1 MNNYFVEQY
10 YITKMIQNPVLSF
23 MTIDVKIKELLKNYN
38 INCDEQTYKNLEN
51 NIIKNK
57 EKRKYTDVFLKAIKK
72 FNPKKEIIK
81 NIPFPTGNR
90 MYYFHNGE
98 LKNDENTLSNVF
110 KNFST
115 YQINYLLEKKLL
127 SNNDKNLLIDVLL
140 RDNELTDYE
149 KIFKKLKEDKF
160 IISDMKVYVLII
172 LNSLKEKVSEEE
184 LQTEKYKKEELDKFN
199 KKIDLLTILMDDP
212 SNIHNTIMKILSL
225 NNIQELIEEQD
236 EKRNIHFKKMLK
248 TMYYM
253 GGKQYHGREFII
265 DFIKIDLEH
274 KILQKH
280 INTDIKKNI
289 ATNKKKS
296 SRL

>member
-10 YITKMIQNPVLSF
+10 YITKMIKNPVLSF

-98 LKNDENTLSNVF
+98 LKSDENTLLNVF
-110 KNFST
+110 KNFSI

-127 SNNDKNLLIDVLL
+127 SDNDKNLLIDVLL
-140 RDNELTDYE
+140 RDNELTDHE

-172 LNSLKEKVSEEE
+172 LNSLKERVSEEE

-236 EKRNIHFKKMLK
+236 EKRNIHLKKMLK

-289 ATNKKKS
+289 VTNKKKS

>member
-10 YITKMIQNPVLSF
+10 YITKMITNPVLSF
-23 MTIDVKIKELLKNYN
+23 MTIDVKIKELLKSYN
-38 INCDEQTYKNLEN
+38 INCDEPTYKNLEN

-81 NIPFPTGNR
+81 NIPFPIGNQI
-90 MYYFHNGE
+90 YYFHNGE
-98 LKNDENTLSNVF
+98 LKSDENTLSNVF

-127 SNNDKNLLIDVLL
+127 SDNDKNLLIDVLL

-160 IISDMKVYVLII
+160 IISDIKIYVLII
-172 LNSLKEKVSEEE
+172 LNSLKERVSEEE
-184 LQTEKYKKEELDKFN
+184 LQTETYKKEELDKFN
-199 KKIDLLTILMDDP
+199 KKIDLLTILMEDP

-236 EKRNIHFKKMLK
+236 EKRNIHLKKMLK
-248 TMYYM
+248 SVYYASA
-253 GGKQYHGREFII
+253 KKYHGREFII

-274 KILQKH
+274 RILQKH
-280 INTDIKKNI
+280 INTDIKDNI
-289 ATNKKKS
+289 VTNKKKS